1 MNDDELATLD
11 GQCRFGECRKCAEKD
26 NRVMQIDDGCLLHT
40 PDATDPMAR

>member
-11 GQCRFGECRKCAEKD
+11 GQRRFGECRKRAEKD

-40 PDATDPMAR
+40 PDATDPTAR